1 MVRVVHFSVCSV
13 GSLWRILIHK
23 GSEMTGFK
31 FLTRIL
37 IKDNGTDWKVARN
50 EVVKSVKN
58 IVIIQVSG
66 DGTWTIVLIAK

>member
-1 MVRVVHFSVCSV
+1 MFSGKLVENFNQ
-13 GSLWRILIHK
+13 

-66 DGTWTIVLIAK
+66 DGDLDYSGNSKVRSGWI

>member
-1 MVRVVHFSVCSV
+1 MFSGKLVENFTQ
-13 GSLWRILIHK
+13 

-31 FLTRIL
+31 FLNRIL
-37 IKDNGTDWKVARN
+37 IKDNGTDWKMARN

-66 DGTWTIVLIAK
+66 DGDLDYSGNSKVISGWI

>member
-1 MVRVVHFSVCSV
+1 MFSGKLVENFNQ
-13 GSLWRILIHK
+13 
-23 GSEMTGFK
+23 GSEMTV
-31 FLTRIL
+31 TRIL

-66 DGTWTIVLIAK
+66 DGDLDYSGNSKVRSEWI

>member
-1 MVRVVHFSVCSV
+1 
-13 GSLWRILIHK
+13 
-23 GSEMTGFK
+23 MTGFK